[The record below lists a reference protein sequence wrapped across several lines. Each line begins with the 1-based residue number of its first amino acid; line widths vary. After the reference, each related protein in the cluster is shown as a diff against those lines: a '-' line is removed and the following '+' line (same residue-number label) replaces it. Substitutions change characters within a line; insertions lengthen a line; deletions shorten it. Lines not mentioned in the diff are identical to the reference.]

1 MHAVDGGIY
10 SVTTN
15 FEDYHFKYDVFQSHV
30 PFLCRTSALKVF
42 LQHSQIYISIFRDF
56 GKITLNFFNSF
67 WFKYLTIFLLYGQR
81 FEHQKSVT
89 RNISVAKFLCMCFLI
104 LLIFSN
110 LSCQLDFPFRLASN
124 PWSITP

>member
-67 WFKYLTIFLLYGQR
+67 HREVLEPSHSGD
-81 FEHQKSVT
+81 

-124 PWSITP
+124 P